1 MQIVEVCEIYDVTEV
16 NEKIKKGWR
25 LHSVF
30 GTPEKRVYILT
41 LMGEVNH

>member
-1 MQIVEVCEIYDVTEV
+1 MRKVIAIYEAHTVDEA
-16 NEKIKKGWR
+16 NCKLKEGWR

-41 LMGEVNH
+41 LYGEV